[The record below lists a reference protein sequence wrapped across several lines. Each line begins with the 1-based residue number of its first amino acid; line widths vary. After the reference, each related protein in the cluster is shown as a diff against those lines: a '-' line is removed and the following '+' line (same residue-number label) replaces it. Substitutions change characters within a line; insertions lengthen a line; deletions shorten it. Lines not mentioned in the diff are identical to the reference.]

1 MINTYDKAVLRHH
14 AYPSKGSGVTPGSAA
29 FIASRDF
36 LTKSGYIS
44 NGRIT
49 ERGAKL
55 LGYTPSPIPH
65 ARLVGFA
72 ALVVAALAMIGV
84 LALAIYGAQHVLQTI
99 VVGGGP

>member
-44 NGRIT
+44 DGRIT

-55 LGYTPSPIPH
+55 LGYTPSPIPR
-65 ARLVGFA
+65 ARLVGLA
-72 ALVVAALAMIGV
+72 ALVVAALAMLAV
-84 LALAIYGAQHVLQTI
+84 LALALYGAQQVLQA
-99 VVGGGP
+99 VVA

>member
-1 MINTYDKAVLRHH
+1 MMNAYDKAVLRHH

-44 NGRIT
+44 DGRIT

-55 LGYTPSPIPH
+55 LGYTPSPIPR
-65 ARLVGFA
+65 ARAVGFA
-72 ALVVAALAMIGV
+72 ALVVVALAMIAA
-84 LALAIYGAQHVLQTI
+84 LALALYGAQHVLQTM
-99 VVGGGP
+99 VV